1 MVSIILSLVIQVL
14 LASIIVTLYFMHS
27 FITILK
33 VLIPT
38 KITLLTSFA
47 EKKRIGNSGQPVELA
62 WDLSPASTINTI
74 DQREATQS
82 QQIQIHFNT
91 VKTLHFLTAEGTDC

>member
-1 MVSIILSLVIQVL
+1 MVSILSLVIQVL
-14 LASIIVTLYFMHS
+14 LGWIIVTLYFMHS

-38 KITLLTSFA
+38 KIILLTSFA

-74 DQREATQS
+74 EQREATQS
-82 QQIQIHFNT
+82 QQIQIHSNT
-91 VKTLHFLTAEGTDC
+91 VKTLHF